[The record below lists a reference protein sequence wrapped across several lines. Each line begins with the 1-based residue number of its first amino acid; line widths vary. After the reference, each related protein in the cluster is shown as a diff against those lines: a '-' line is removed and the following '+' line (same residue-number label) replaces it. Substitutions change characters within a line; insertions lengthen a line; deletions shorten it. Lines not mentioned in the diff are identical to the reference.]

1 MISDAKKNA
10 NRKWDS
16 AHYGTVST
24 RMSREELQALRSKLT
39 SRGITVHSF
48 VKNVCELYLASRDE
62 SFMRM
67 LEPQFTD
74 EEQNR
79 ELDDIVRGRSL
90 R

>member
-1 MISDAKKNA
+1 MLTNAKKTA
-10 NRKWDS
+10 NRRWDS

-39 SRGITVHSF
+39 SRGLTVHSF
-48 VKNVCELYLASRDE
+48 VKHVCLLYLTSEDE
-62 SFMRM
+62 ELLRR
-67 LEPQFTD
+67 LEPTLTR

-79 ELDDIVRGRSL
+79 ELDDIVQGHSL